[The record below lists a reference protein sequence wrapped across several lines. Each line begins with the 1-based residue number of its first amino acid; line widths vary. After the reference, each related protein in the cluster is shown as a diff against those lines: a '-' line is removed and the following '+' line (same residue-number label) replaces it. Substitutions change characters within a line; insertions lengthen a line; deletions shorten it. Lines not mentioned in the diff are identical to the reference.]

1 MTARVRWEVC
11 IDVFLLVW
19 HTSFMS
25 SLLSS
30 LSAAQLKR
38 AVAIKE
44 AIEKLETELA
54 GIVGATPTAVPS
66 SGPKKRTVSA
76 AAKAKM
82 SAAQKARWAKDR
94 GEEPP
99 KVATTPAAKPKRIL
113 SDTARAKLSARA
125 KARWAKAKA
134 AKE

>member
-1 MTARVRWEVC
+1 
-11 IDVFLLVW
+11 
-19 HTSFMS
+19 MS
-25 SLLSS
+25 SILSS

-44 AIEKLETELA
+44 AIEKLEAELA
-54 GIVGATPTAVPS
+54 GIAGATPTVVPS
-66 SGPKKRTVSA
+66 SGPKKRAVSA

-99 KVATTPAAKPKRIL
+99 EVATTAAVKPKRIL
-113 SDTARAKLSARA
+113 SDAARAKLSAGA
-125 KARWAKAKA
+125 NARWAKAKA
-134 AKE
+134 AKA

>member
-1 MTARVRWEVC
+1 
-11 IDVFLLVW
+11 
-19 HTSFMS
+19 MS
-25 SLLSS
+25 SILSS
-30 LSAAQLKR
+30 LSATQLKR

-44 AIEKLETELA
+44 EIEQLEAELSGIAGESPKAIF
-54 GIVGATPTAVPS
+54 TAAPIFA
-66 SGPKKRTVSA
+66 PKK
-76 AAKAKM
+76 

-99 KVATTPAAKPKRIL
+99 KVATTPVAKPKKIL
-113 SDTARAKLSARA
+113 SAAARAKISAGA